1 MRQDVRRLKSE
12 EGGEGEEQ
20 GEEAAGSRDVKL
32 VGNLSAMGA
41 RCHGANPRTPM
52 WSNGRN
58 ACR

>member
-1 MRQDVRRLKSE
+1 MRQNVRRLKSE
-12 EGGEGEEQ
+12 EGGGGE
-20 GEEAAGSRDVKL
+20 EEAAGSRDVRL

-41 RCHGANPRTPM
+41 WCHGANPRTPM